1 MSLLKN
7 PLASDDRKQHTLEI
21 ATPVS
26 APFAVS
32 IPNHFD
38 MYCNMDR
45 PMLPSANL
53 AKEML
58 SNDLYRI
65 QPKDVF
71 GKHEY
76 TLK

>member
-7 PLASDDRKQHTLEI
+7 PALQDAALHPLEKLA
-21 ATPVS
+21 
-26 APFAVS
+26 AVS
-32 IPNHFD
+32 PAASQIPNHYE
-38 MYCNMDR
+38 MYTKMER
-45 PMLPSANL
+45 PMLPNTNL
-53 AKEML
+53 AKEMM

-76 TLK
+76 ALQ